1 MTINV
6 GLIIT
11 LRPAERAQQVRRW
24 YETMVEFE
32 RQCDA
37 FSDLTM
43 AHPESPFV
51 RAINAMAGAYTLAID
66 PGGTAEWFW
75 LECDL
80 GRAPKIAEV
89 NGEERTIATVE
100 DLIWLMGIEE

>member
-1 MTINV
+1 MT
-6 GLIIT
+6 
-11 LRPAERAQQVRRW
+11 PAERAQQVRRW
-24 YETMVEFE
+24 YETMMEFE
-32 RQCDA
+32 RQCSA

-51 RAINAMAGAYTLAID
+51 RAINDMAGEYT
-66 PGGTAEWFW
+66 TAVDRDGSAAWFW

-89 NGEERTIATVE
+89 NGEDRTIATVE